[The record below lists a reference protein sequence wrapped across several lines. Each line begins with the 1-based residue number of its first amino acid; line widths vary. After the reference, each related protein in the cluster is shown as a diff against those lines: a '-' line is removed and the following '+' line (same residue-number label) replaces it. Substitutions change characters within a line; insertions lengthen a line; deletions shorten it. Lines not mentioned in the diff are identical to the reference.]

1 MKLRGWII
9 ALLTACASLPL
20 VTAQS
25 GPAMS
30 ADEPYVP
37 RLGDIMN
44 AIQARHLKL
53 YFAGKAQNWPLAG
66 YELRQLKASLAEAA
80 ILYSG
85 IPVSNVT
92 TLANSVESVE
102 DAIVAKDGRKF
113 AKAFGELTGGCNS
126 CHQSMERAF
135 ISIRV
140 PTEQPFSDQ
149 VFTPQGKP

>member
-1 MKLRGWII
+1 MKLRGWIV
-9 ALLTACASLPL
+9 ALLTACASAPL

-30 ADEPYVP
+30 ADEQYVP
-37 RLGDIMN
+37 RLGDIMD
-44 AIQARHLKL
+44 AIQVRHLKL
-53 YFAGKAQNWPLAG
+53 SFAGKAQNWPLAG

-102 DAIVAKDGRKF
+102 DAIAAKDGRKF
-113 AKAFGELTGGCNS
+113 AKAFGDLTGGCNS
-126 CHQSMERAF
+126 CHQSMERAY
-135 ISIRV
+135 ITIRV
-140 PTEQPFSDQ
+140 PTEQPYSNQ
-149 VFTPQGKP
+149 VFTPQK

>member
-1 MKLRGWII
+1 
-9 ALLTACASLPL
+9 
-20 VTAQS
+20 
-25 GPAMS
+25 
-30 ADEPYVP
+30 
-37 RLGDIMN
+37 
-44 AIQARHLKL
+44 
-53 YFAGKAQNWPLAG
+53 
-66 YELRQLKASLAEAA
+66 
-80 ILYSG
+80 
-85 IPVSNVT
+85 VSNVT